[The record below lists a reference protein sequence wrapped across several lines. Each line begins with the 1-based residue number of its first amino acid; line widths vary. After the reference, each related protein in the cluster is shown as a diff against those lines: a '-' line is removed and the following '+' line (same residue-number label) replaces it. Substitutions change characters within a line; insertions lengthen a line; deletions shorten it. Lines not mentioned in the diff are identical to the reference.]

1 MKKATRF
8 IELDLNTD
16 SLVGID
22 IYAAKKITETGQGL
36 IDTINA
42 NNGLT
47 WLTPEKISIQTIKD
61 CAEIIKD
68 RNERGTLGLKLAKA
82 ILALIKK
89 PGTRNVVEKRRIT
102 KRKR

>member
-8 IELDLNTD
+8 IELDLNVD
-16 SLVGID
+16 D
-22 IYAAKKITETGQGL
+22 ISTVEIWACKKITETGQKR
-36 IDTINA
+36 IDTINSNA
-42 NNGLT
+42 GLL
-47 WLTPEKISIQTIKD
+47 WVCPEKISIKTIKD
-61 CAEIIKD
+61 YAEIIKE
-68 RNERGTLGLKLAKA
+68 RNERGTLGLKLSKA